1 MPREVTPQ
9 ADQHAQSP
17 HVQNVHA
24 LEYPGYQDDV
34 VPGSP
39 QDHAQHTYPD
49 FSPYDSGGGTRQ
61 WNEGSGYEPTA
72 HEEHM
77 GELAADDD
85 DSGYNW
91 GPPSDPHC
99 DPHMP
104 EHDLDDTEPDPDH
117 FRGY

>member
-17 HVQNVHA
+17 SLSGPPADNYPPPPGHPHDVQNVHA
-24 LEYPGYQDDV
+24 LEYPHYQDDV
-34 VPGSP
+34 DPGSP
-39 QDHAQHTYPD
+39 QDHAQRTYPE
-49 FSPYDSGGGTRQ
+49 FSPYDSGGGGERQ

-91 GPPSDPHC
+91 GPPPDPHY
-99 DPHMP
+99 
-104 EHDLDDTEPDPDH
+104 
-117 FRGY
+117 R